1 MTIDR
6 LPPSESGKFK
16 QIVQKINRKLFR
28 EHACFS
34 KCMHCEL
41 KINNRKNPGITTYIK
56 KDCAKTNM
64 CTSFADDWTIQ
75 LILKTTR
82 NNDRLLRSVGNCSI
96 KLNIVSGTLI
106 TYTHPVLG
114 PFSLQTS
121 SCHLNYQLKG
131 ENKFIR

>member
-1 MTIDR
+1 MEVSGGDIIAKQTKKGKQTDNSWCTGVVLKRTCKLTIDR

-64 CTSFADDWTIQ
+64 CTRFADD
-75 LILKTTR
+75 
-82 NNDRLLRSVGNCSI
+82 
-96 KLNIVSGTLI
+96 
-106 TYTHPVLG
+106 
-114 PFSLQTS
+114 
-121 SCHLNYQLKG
+121 
-131 ENKFIR
+131 